1 LVDNAVCQN
10 FMTREQKLERFA
22 EREFKRNLDNM
33 IVKENDGSYI
43 VFGKYRVAQHLYG
56 YMVSTWSDDI
66 HCFDSKRNA
75 VSWCV
80 ADKFNQLTLAN
91 TILNLDRRKQTLT
104 ADIHCRQ
111 SIGRRSQ
118 STHSYEIINMKVQ
131 PKQILL
137 NSVSSELEKCV
148 NSAKYMQIRGFSNE
162 TARTSGPSAK

>member
-1 LVDNAVCQN
+1 MVDNAVCQN
-10 FMTREQKLERFA
+10 SMTREQKLERFA

-104 ADIHCRQ
+104 ADIYCRQ
-111 SIGRRSQ
+111 SIGKRSQ

>member
-1 LVDNAVCQN
+1 
-10 FMTREQKLERFA
+10 MTREQKLERFA

-148 NSAKYMQIRGFSNE
+148 NLAKYMQIRGFSNE

>member
-1 LVDNAVCQN
+1 
-10 FMTREQKLERFA
+10 MTREQKLERFA

-111 SIGRRSQ
+111 SIGKRSQ

-148 NSAKYMQIRGFSNE
+148 NLAKYMQIRGFSNE

>member
-1 LVDNAVCQN
+1 MNK
-10 FMTREQKLERFA
+10 EQKLERFA

-33 IVKENDGSYI
+33 IVKEDDGSYV
-43 VFGKYRVAQHLYG
+43 VFGKYHVTQQTHG
-56 YMVSTWSDDI
+56 YMVSTWSSDI

-91 TILNLDRRKQTLT
+91 TILNLDRKKQTLT

-111 SIGRRSQ
+111 GVGRHSQ
-118 STHSYEIINMKVQ
+118 SDHFYEIINMKVQ

-137 NSVSSELEKCV
+137 NSVSTELEKCV

>member
-1 LVDNAVCQN
+1 MVDNAVCQN

-148 NSAKYMQIRGFSNE
+148 NLAKYMQIRGFSNE